1 MTLQQTA
8 VAEPPASQPDP
19 VRQQTRVYPVW
30 LKKPTLH
37 IISLLIGATIVVPI
51 GFGVLGGFKDNGQLT
66 TNPIGLPKPWH
77 LDKYASIIASSDFWL
92 QLRNSTIIA
101 LGTTFLVVG
110 LSAMAAYVFAR
121 FSFRGREVLFTVFAI
136 GLMFP
141 FAVAILPLFIMLRE
155 LKLLD
160 NPLGL
165 ILPQAAFGL
174 PVTII
179 ILRAFFRTI
188 PAEIEESAV
197 LDGCGRFGF
206 FWRVL
211 LPMARPALATVSV
224 LAIVASWNNFFL
236 PLVVFNDPTWWT
248 LPLGVQ
254 RFQTTQYSSDTAA
267 VLAYVILSMVPA
279 LAFYAVA
286 ERQLIGGLTTGVT
299 RS

>member
-1 MTLQQTA
+1 MTQQPTA
-8 VAEPPASQPDP
+8 VAEKPTVRPDP
-19 VRQQTRVYPVW
+19 VQQQRTFPRW
-30 LKKPTLH
+30 LKKPLLH
-37 IISLLIGATIVVPI
+37 TISLLIGATIVVPI
-51 GFGVLGGFKDNGQLT
+51 AFGVLGGFKDNGQLT
-66 TNPIGLPKPWH
+66 TNPIGLPKPW
-77 LDKYASIIASSDFWL
+77 DFSKYSTILTSGAFWL
-92 QLRNSTIIA
+92 QLRNSTIVA
-101 LGTTFLVVG
+101 LGTTVLVVG
-110 LSAMAAYVFAR
+110 LAAMAAYVFAR
-121 FSFRGREVLFTVFAI
+121 FSFRGREILFTVFAI

-141 FAVAILPLFIMLRE
+141 FAVAILPLFILLRS

-165 ILPQAAFGL
+165 ILPQAGFGL

-236 PLVVFNDPTWWT
+236 PLVIFNDPTWWT

-254 RFQTTQYSSDTAA
+254 RFQTTQYSADTAS